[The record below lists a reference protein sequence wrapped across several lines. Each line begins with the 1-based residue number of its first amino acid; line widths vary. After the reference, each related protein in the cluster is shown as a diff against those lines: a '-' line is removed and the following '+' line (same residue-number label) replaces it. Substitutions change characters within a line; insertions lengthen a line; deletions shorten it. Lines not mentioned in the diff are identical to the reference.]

1 MGCGTETGWGRVV
14 REQKLTWYL
23 FRKFAGD
30 EKTNTRALWMS
41 NQG

>member
-14 REQKLTWYL
+14 REQKKLTWYL

-30 EKTNTRALWMS
+30 EKTNIRAVWVS
-41 NQG
+41 N

>member
-1 MGCGTETGWGRVV
+1 MGKGGKRAEVNMV
-14 REQKLTWYL
+14 
-23 FRKFAGD
+23 KFAGD